1 MIKISKVKLV
11 IIEAALV
18 IGCLLFLAKAQCQ
31 SIITGLDDGN
41 TFDSMVLDI
50 SNSLYNLKFEETN
63 NKIDDL
69 KKIIPDHP
77 VVDLLYAIN
86 ITWQSIPEPLPE
98 SFREIETYLDNS
110 LEKAKKMQEL
120 EPENPEPIFFK
131 LMSHGLLAQYYNE
144 QGSPLKTIGEAKRA
158 YNSIIDSF
166 DLKDD
171 YNEFLFSCGLYNYY
185 RERYPQLYPAYKPF
199 TWLFKKGDIS
209 SGIEQLDSARKET
222 VLSRV
227 ESAHYLAYIY
237 LRYEE
242 KPESAIGI
250 LVPLVF
256 EFPGNLYFKTLLL
269 ESYMMIG
276 KLDQVSD
283 MIDQLT
289 SAEMNYFQLCG
300 NAFYG
305 ILYEQYRDNDFSA
318 KSYYDKAV
326 KISDN
331 YETKNINGLA
341 MAYGGLARISDRKDN
356 VDQAKDYYKLS
367 AKYARTQEV
376 KQEARQYL
384 KDH

>member
-1 MIKISKVKLV
+1 MMKIVL
-11 IIEAALV
+11 LT
-18 IGCLLFLAKAQCQ
+18 GCLFFVTSVQSQ
-31 SIITGLDDGN
+31 SIITGLKEGN
-41 TFDSMVLDI
+41 SFDSMVLDI
-50 SNSLYNLKFEETN
+50 SKSLYNLQFDETN
-63 NKIDDL
+63 DKIDDL
-69 KKIIPDHP
+69 SKIIPDHP

-98 SFREIETYLDNS
+98 RFKEIEFHLDNS
-110 LEKAKKMQEL
+110 LEKSKKML
-120 EPENPEPIFFK
+120 ESKPEDPEAVFFK

-144 QGSPLKTIGEAKRA
+144 QGNPLKTIGEAKRA
-158 YNSIIDSF
+158 YNSIMDSF
-166 DLKDD
+166 DLKGE

-185 RERYPQLYPAYKPF
+185 RERYPELYPAYKPF

-209 SGIEQLDSARKET
+209 AGLEQLDSARKET

-242 KPESAIGI
+242 NPVSAISI

-269 ESYMMIG
+269 ESYMTIG

-283 MIDQLT
+283 MIDKLT
-289 SAEMNYFQLCG
+289 SADMNYFQLCG
-300 NAFYG
+300 NTFYG
-305 ILYEQYRDNDFSA
+305 ILYEKYRDNDSSA
-318 KSYYDKAV
+318 KRYYHQAI
-326 KISDN
+326 KISN
-331 YETKNINGLA
+331 NFETKNINALS
-341 MAYGGLARISDRKDN
+341 MAYGGLARISARRND

-367 AKYARTQEV
+367 SKYARTEAV